1 MKKEAQALRQ
11 ELATLIQEQTG
22 SAPTQPPSFPQ
33 ELIERVA
40 HYVRQQARRGQTL
53 VQCSQELGVPR
64 ARLHYWVYQRAKSA
78 VAAPERSLLR
88 PVQVSSQIVHVPDG
102 VPERRYLLR
111 SPAGWVLADLRLPE
125 LVELLRSLP

>member
-11 ELATLIQEQTG
+11 EVATVLQQQTR
-22 SAPTQPPSFPQ
+22 SAPTQSPSFPQ
-33 ELIERVA
+33 DLIERVA
-40 HYVRQQARRGQTL
+40 RYVRQQARRGQTL
-53 VQCSQELGVPR
+53 EQCSQELGVPR
-64 ARLHYWVYQRAKSA
+64 ARLHYWVYQRARPA
-78 VAAPERSLLR
+78 VPAPERSLLR

-102 VPERRYLLR
+102 VPERRYILR